1 MVQILLMPAKPTMMY
16 TMCHLSVNFI
26 FFVSFF
32 AFSVDKFL
40 YFVSHLFK
48 LFFVF
53 SRRCNAVQQ
62 FSLQKHKNSISIG
75 ILRVTENRKC
85 MSMGKKISYK
95 EQMHGFIGTAC
106 LQILA
111 SKADN

>member
-1 MVQILLMPAKPTMMY
+1 M
-16 TMCHLSVNFI
+16 NFI
-26 FFVSFF
+26 FVFGFF

-53 SRRCNAVQQ
+53 SRRCDAVQQ
-62 FSLQKHKNSISIG
+62 FSLQKHKNI
-75 ILRVTENRKC
+75 ILDQNLEGDWEPYVCQWE
-85 MSMGKKISYK
+85 KKISYK

-106 LQILA
+106 IQILA
-111 SKADN
+111 SKADS